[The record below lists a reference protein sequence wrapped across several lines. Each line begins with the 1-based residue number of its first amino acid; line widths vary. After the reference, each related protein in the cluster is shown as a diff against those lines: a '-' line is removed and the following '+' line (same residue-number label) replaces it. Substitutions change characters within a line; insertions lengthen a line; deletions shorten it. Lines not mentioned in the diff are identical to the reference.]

1 VAHFHVNVHVK
12 NSQKDLKIKPQQ
24 IKRLVHSFLEFHQI
38 SYSEITI
45 HLVTDKKMCRI
56 HEDFFDDPSSTDCM
70 TFPVDPID
78 TEDAVLGDIFVCPK
92 VALEFDAP
100 YKELSL
106 YIIHGLL
113 HILGYDDI
121 DSEDRKRMRMAE
133 KKEMTRLSKMK
144 LLLEEF

>member
-1 VAHFHVNVHVK
+1 LNVKIYIK
-12 NSQKDLKIKPQQ
+12 NSQKDLRVQSSQ

-38 SYSEITI
+38 SYSEVTI
-45 HLVTDKKMCRI
+45 HLVTDKKMRLV
-56 HEDFFDDPSSTDCM
+56 HEEFFDDPSPTDCM
-70 TFPVDPID
+70 TFPVDPAD
-78 TEDAVLGDIFVCPK
+78 SEDAVLGDIFVCPR
-92 VALEFDAP
+92 VALAYPEP

-121 DSEDRKRMRMAE
+121 DSKDRKRMRQAE
-133 KKEMTRLSKMK
+133 KKEMARLFKMK